1 VAKNSLLK
9 TRKSGSV
16 QAYEPAHFDSG
27 SVVFN
32 RGDQLKS
39 ALDKIAKIESDAFD
53 KGYAEGIAAGSQTVQ
68 ETARRLAAV
77 IMELEQWRD
86 KKSLELVPD
95 LIDLSIGIAKK
106 IIHANI
112 EKDRENIIE
121 VVREALAKLGG
132 REEKIT
138 IRVNPGDYDTML
150 SSLEVLREETRLR
163 DITIEPASAIS
174 PGGCFIE
181 TPSGEVDARIEEM
194 LKEIR
199 DAIGTA
205 INS

>member
-1 VAKNSLLK
+1 MAKNLLPK
-9 TRKSGSV
+9 TRKADSV
-16 QAYEPAHFDSG
+16 RSYEPVHFDSG
-27 SVVFN
+27 SIVLN

-39 ALDKIAKIESDAFD
+39 ALDKIAKIESDAFN
-53 KGYAEGIAAGSQTVQ
+53 KGFAEGIASGSQTVQ
-68 ETARRLAAV
+68 ERARRLDSV
-77 IMELEQWRD
+77 IMELEQHRD
-86 KKSLELVPD
+86 KKTLELVPD

-106 IIHANI
+106 IIRASV
-112 EKDRENIIE
+112 EKDRENIIA
-121 VVREALAKLGG
+121 VDRLALAKLGG

-138 IRVNPGDYDTML
+138 IRVNPDDYDTML

-163 DITIEPASAIS
+163 DITIEPASSIS

-194 LKEIR
+194 LKELR

>member
-1 VAKNSLLK
+1 LLK
-9 TRKSGSV
+9 TRKGESV
-16 QAYEPAHFDSG
+16 KPYEPARFDSG

-32 RGDQLKS
+32 KGDQFKT

-53 KGYAEGIAAGSQTVQ
+53 KGRAEGIAAGSQIVQ
-68 ETARRLAAV
+68 EAARRLDTV
-77 IMELEQWRD
+77 IVELEQWRD
-86 KKSLELVPD
+86 KKTLELLPD
-95 LIDLSIGIAKK
+95 LINLSIGIAKK

-112 EKDRENIIE
+112 EKDRENIIA

-138 IRVNPGDYDTML
+138 IRVNPDDYDTML
-150 SSLEVLREETRLR
+150 SNIEALREETRLR
-163 DITIEPASAIS
+163 NITIEPASAIS
-174 PGGCFIE
+174 AGGCFIE

-199 DAIGTA
+199 DAISTA

>member
-1 VAKNSLLK
+1 MLK